1 MSTQQKLIDSA
12 RFLIQ
17 TRGYNG
23 FSYADVAEEV
33 EVRKASI
40 HHHFPT
46 KADLARAVVEE
57 SRAGIVAQIALLAA
71 DDFDPAKMLGFYTG
85 YWEKCITDATAP
97 FCVAGML
104 AAELPSLP
112 PELAACVRE
121 HFRDLSTWLETILTK
136 GAQMGAFRL
145 QGAASTEAE
154 AFMSLIYGAML
165 TARAFGDP
173 AKFAEVARGGLRR
186 LATSVATPDARQA

>member
-12 RFLIQ
+12 RYLIQ

-23 FSYADVAEEV
+23 FSYADVAAQV

-57 SRAGIVAQIALLAA
+57 SRAGIVAQIALLDS
-71 DDFDPAKMLGFYTG
+71 DDFDPVQKLAFYTG

-112 PELAACVRE
+112 DDLAACVRA
-121 HFRDLSTWLETILTK
+121 HFRDLSTWLETILTR
-136 GAQMGAFRL
+136 GAQAGVFRL

-154 AFMSLIYGAML
+154 AFISLIYGAML

-173 AKFAEVARGGLRR
+173 LKFAEVARGGLRR
-186 LATSVATPDARQA
+186 LAVTTAAS

>member
-12 RFLIQ
+12 RYLIQ

-23 FSYADVAEEV
+23 FSYADVAEQV
-33 EVRKASI
+33 QVRKASI
-40 HHHFPT
+40 HHHFPA

-57 SRAGIVAQIALLAA
+57 SRAGIVEQIALLAG
-71 DDFDPAKMLGFYTG
+71 DDFDPVQKLGFYTG
-85 YWEKCITDATAP
+85 YWEQCIADATAP

-112 PELAACVRE
+112 PELADCVRA
-121 HFRDLSTWLETILTK
+121 HFRDLSRWLETILTK
-136 GAQMGAFRL
+136 GAQQGVFRL

-173 AKFAEVARGGLRR
+173 SKFADVARGGLRR
-186 LATSVATPDARQA
+186 IVSTTAVPVMQG